1 MKWVLY
7 GIAFLVEIAAWCAI
21 AGVAFLLVDGW
32 PAWLLAVVIFALVVT
47 LWGIFMAP
55 RARHPL
61 PAVAYY
67 LVKGVLYVIAGV
79 LIWRWNVGAGIAFVV
94 AVAISEP
101 ALALRRR
108 EEFTGADGDPGASPG

>member
-21 AGVAFLLVDGW
+21 AGVALLLTDGW
-32 PAWLLAVVIFALVVT
+32 SAWLLAVVIFAVVVT
-47 LWGIFMAP
+47 LWSIFMAP

-67 LVKGVLYVIAGV
+67 LVKGMVYVVAAN
-79 LIWRWNVGAGIAFVV
+79 LIWRWNIGAGIAFVA
-94 AVAISEP
+94 AVLVSEP

-108 EEFTGADGDPGASPG
+108 DKPVAEVGDGS